1 MARNIKKISKSTVN
15 SDRDWNTLFEE
26 LYREY
31 FPKLYAYSRSIVDS
45 QSMAKDIVSEF
56 FYKQWLNKEDFEEI
70 QDIEMYFFVSIRN
83 QSFKSLRKAGV
94 IQNTE
99 LLQVRMQ
106 SVDYVD
112 PEELLLEKELL
123 EALESI
129 ISELPDQCQLI
140 FRLSKEKGLKNA
152 EIAAELGISVVT
164 VNSQKKKA
172 VARLKAGILKYYHD
186 HDDLQLPDIRLISQ
200 LALLLCCNIYN

>member
-15 SDRDWNTLFEE
+15 SDGDWNTRFEE
-26 LYREY
+26 IYRAY
-31 FPKLYAYSRSIVDS
+31 FPRLYAYSRSIVDS
-45 QSMAKDIVSEF
+45 QSMAKDIVSDF
-56 FYKQWLNKEDFEEI
+56 FYKLWLNKEDFDEI
-70 QDIEMYFFVSIRN
+70 QDVEMYFFVSVRN
-83 QSFKSLRKAGV
+83 LSFKSLKKAGAFRH
-94 IQNTE
+94 E
-99 LLQVRMQ
+99 EHLQVKMQ

-140 FRLSKEKGLKNA
+140 FRMSKEKGLKNA

-200 LALLLCCNIYN
+200 FALILCCNIYN